1 MEPWF
6 YRFARPILKVF
17 ISLYRPKIIGREN
30 IPKDGRVVLAGNHTN
45 YLDCVLLISSTK
57 RTVHFLAKD
66 ALSKGP
72 LSIIFNNMGI
82 IPVNRKIKDKHA
94 LEMAIK
100 ALNEDKVIGI
110 FPEGTINRTN
120 DIIMPFKI
128 GAVKMAHDTNSKI
141 VPFSITGKYKLL
153 GGNIKIIFDK
163 PIEVK
168 DEVLDND
175 NNILMEKVKS
185 LIIEGR
191 GKNE

>member
-128 GAVKMAHDTNSKI
+128 GAVKMAHVTNSKI

-175 NNILMEKVKS
+175 NNILMENVKS